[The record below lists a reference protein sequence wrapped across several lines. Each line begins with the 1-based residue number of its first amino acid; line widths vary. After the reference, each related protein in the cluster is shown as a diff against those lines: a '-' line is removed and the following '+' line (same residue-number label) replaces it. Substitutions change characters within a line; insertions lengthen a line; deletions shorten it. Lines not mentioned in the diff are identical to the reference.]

1 MSTRNIGLLGE
12 LAVET
17 ELVYREWH
25 PVRLDTAQMATNA
38 DLIAIKRHKKVSIQ
52 VKTTDAI
59 IPHTHSKSFGFGRA
73 GAYLD
78 SKATEDIV
86 PFFNSKESPLIADV
100 IIGVL
105 YNSDNR
111 QFVILPVAMAEK
123 LCRAHADYWQAT
135 PKRDGTIRS
144 SSFPVYLQF
153 DEIRT
158 RHILHDTMIN
168 HNLRRFVDKWDIL
181 DLPTDTLHDPKQW
194 VIQQVL

>member
-1 MSTRNIGLLGE
+1 MPRNIGLLGE

-25 PVRLDTAQMATNA
+25 PVRLDTAQMAANA
-38 DLIAIKRHKKVSIQ
+38 DMIAIKRHKKVSIQ

-59 IPHTHSKSFGFGRA
+59 TQHTHSKAFGFGRA
-73 GAYLD
+73 KAYLN
-78 SKATEDIV
+78 SKFLDDVV

-123 LCRAHADYWQAT
+123 LCRAHADYWYT
-135 PKRDGTIRS
+135 KPKMDGTTRS
-144 SSFPVYLQF
+144 PSFPVYLQF
-153 DEIRT
+153 DEIRI
-158 RHILHDTMIN
+158 HHKLHDTMIN
-168 HNLRRFVDKWDIL
+168 LNLRRFVDKWDIL
-181 DLPTDTLHDPKQW
+181 DLPTDTLHDPKEWIIKQS
-194 VIQQVL
+194 L

>member
-25 PVRLDTAQMATNA
+25 PVRLDTAQMAANA
-38 DLIAIKRHKKVSIQ
+38 DLIAIKRHQKISIQ

-59 IPHTHSKSFGFGRA
+59 TEHSHSKAFGFGNA
-73 GAYLD
+73 GAYLN
-78 SKATEDIV
+78 SKVTENIV
-86 PFFNSKESPLIADV
+86 PFFNSKESPLITDV
-100 IIGVL
+100 VIGVL
-105 YNSDNR
+105 YKPNSR
-111 QFVILPVAMAEK
+111 QFAILPVAMAEK
-123 LCRAHADYWQAT
+123 LCRAHADYWHAQ
-135 PKRDGTIRS
+135 PKKDGTTHS
-144 SSFPVYLQF
+144 PLFPVYLQF
-153 DEIRT
+153 DKIRIQ
-158 RHILHDTMIN
+158 HKIHDTMIN